1 MTLARSYTL
10 SLLGLT
16 AHKVLVEADIS
27 ASLPS
32 FVLVGL
38 PDASLSESPARVRAA
53 CKNSG
58 LEFPPRKITVN
69 LSPASVPKFGSSFD
83 LAIAVSVLAAS
94 DLIGRENLEST
105 AHIGELALDG
115 SLRSVRGVI
124 PMVLAAKQEGFNR
137 VIVPFGN
144 EGEARLVSG
153 IVVLACSHLTEV
165 ARYHGA
171 DVEAKVATASEAA
184 EVIASESATECFSD
198 IRGQQQAVQAALVAA
213 AGGHH
218 MSLIGS
224 PGCGKTMIAQR
235 LPSIL
240 PALTESQAMELA
252 AIRSVS
258 TGATQRTLDFNPPF
272 VAPHHSASVAALVGG
287 GSGVPKPGMVTR
299 ANSGVLFLDE
309 APEFSTNVLDSLR
322 QPLESG
328 EIQIARANYLVRYP
342 AKVQLVLAANP
353 CPCAKPFSAS
363 LAATS
368 CECSERTK
376 QRYLGRISGPLMDRI
391 DIQLRMNPVRADLA
405 FGDESKQA
413 SSQQLREQ
421 VTDARSRASH
431 RLKDTAWLTNSQVP
445 GAYLRKNFKI
455 GAEGERLRQA
465 LMRGAI
471 SMRGYDKCLRLA
483 WTLADLEARS
493 RPTAENYAM
502 AVWLRGAELT
512 SGGAR

>member
-16 AHKVLVEADIS
+16 AHKILVEADIS

-32 FVLVGL
+32 FLLVGL

-94 DLIGRENLEST
+94 GLIGREKLETT

-124 PMVLAAKQEGFNR
+124 PMVLGARDEGFKT
-137 VIVPFGN
+137 VVVPASN
-144 EGEARLVSG
+144 ESEARLVSG
-153 IVVLACSHLTEV
+153 VEILACGHLTEV

-171 DVEAKVATASEAA
+171 NIETLVATPSDAP
-184 EVIASESATECFSD
+184 EVSVPESSTDCFSD
-198 IRGQQQAVQAALVAA
+198 IKGQPQAIQAALVAA

-218 MSLIGS
+218 LSLIGS

-235 LPSIL
+235 LPTIL
-240 PALTESQAMELA
+240 PALSESQAMELA

-258 TGATQRTLDFNPPF
+258 TGMTQQSLDFSPPF

-309 APEFSTNVLDSLR
+309 APEFNTNVLDSLR

-342 AKVQLVLAANP
+342 ARVQLVLAANP
-353 CPCAKPFSAS
+353 CPCAKPFSPS
-363 LAATS
+363 LTSSS
-368 CECSERTK
+368 CECTERTK

-405 FGDESKQA
+405 FGDDGKQA
-413 SSQQLREQ
+413 TSQQLREK
-421 VTDARSRASH
+421 VIDARARARH
-431 RLKDTAWLTNSQVP
+431 RLKQTPWLTNSQVP
-445 GAYLRKNFKI
+445 GAYLRKTFKA
-455 GAEGERLRQA
+455 GEEGERLRQA
-465 LMRGAI
+465 LVRGAI

-483 WTLADLEARS
+483 WTLADLDARA
-493 RPTAENYAM
+493 RPTAENYSM
-502 AVWLRGAELT
+502 AVWLRGAEVAV
-512 SGGAR
+512 GAHR